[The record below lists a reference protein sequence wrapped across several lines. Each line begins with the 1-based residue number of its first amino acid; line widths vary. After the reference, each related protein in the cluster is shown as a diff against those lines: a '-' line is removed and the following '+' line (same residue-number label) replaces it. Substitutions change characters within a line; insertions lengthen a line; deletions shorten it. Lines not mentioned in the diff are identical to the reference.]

1 MSIYGESM
9 SLVTE
14 GKLIDKFKKTLN
26 KFKTKYKKWSEKY
39 TVDDISD
46 EEMFFADTNNFSG
59 HLEFFKKYF
68 RDNYNE
74 LFCRLDVDK
83 SESYM
88 ELVKSIFGTDD
99 FRQIHDNYSSYLRNK
114 KYTYSEKDDTE
125 IAEAIDYIGIAYLG
139 QVQRNINTF
148 ENSKDKDNEV
158 YQSAVLIQSQL
169 IDLLALLANQ
179 YAYERD
185 VLFNNYK
192 RKRKYVVGL

>member
-1 MSIYGESM
+1 MGIYGESM
-9 SLVTE
+9 CLVTE

-114 KYTYSEKDDTE
+114 NYTYSEKDDTE